1 MANPKWKT
9 SKSKKGM
16 RRSHHALKPQGLS
29 TCKNCS
35 EIHLPHTACPSCG
48 HYDGR
53 QVMDPKVA
61 SVASSDF
68 SVE

>member
-9 SKSKKGM
+9 SKSKTRK
-16 RRSHHALKPQGLS
+16 RRSHHALRAQGLS
-29 TCKNCS
+29 NCKNCG

-53 QVMDPKVA
+53 QVIEPKA
-61 SVASSDF
+61 SSVASADF